1 LLKNYQKIEK
11 FQKKIFIIIVL
22 ELRMKIK
29 KIILI
34 LSLIILSACVGY
46 SSTGVLGTGVSI
58 ALDPRSLGTQID
70 DSIMQQNLRA
80 KLVSSDKSYI
90 ISVKTKILDGRIFLT
105 GKVNSVEDKLKIT
118 KLAWE
123 VKGARSVNNDLQI
136 KEKFDFKR
144 SAKDLLITSQLRTA
158 LIGSKKIKS
167 VNYNID
173 TYKKKIYIYGIAQ
186 TKLERDEVVKEA
198 KQILD
203 VEDVITSIFLV
214 DDLRVVKK

>member
-1 LLKNYQKIEK
+1 
-11 FQKKIFIIIVL
+11 
-22 ELRMKIK
+22 MKIK
-29 KIILI
+29 KIIILI
-34 LSLIILSACVGY
+34 SLVFITGCVGY

-80 KLVSSDKSYI
+80 RLIKADKSYI

-123 VKGARSVNNDLQI
+123 IKGARSVNNDLQI

-144 SAKDLLITSQLRTA
+144 SAKDLLITSQLRA
-158 LIGSKKIKS
+158 AIIGNKKIKS

-173 TYKKKIYIYGIAQ
+173 TYKKIIYVYGIAQ
-186 TKLERDEVVKEA
+186 NKIERDEVTKEA

>member
-1 LLKNYQKIEK
+1 
-11 FQKKIFIIIVL
+11 
-22 ELRMKIK
+22 MKIK
-29 KIILI
+29 NIIILFTF
-34 LSLIILSACVGY
+34 IILSGCVGY

-80 KLVSSDKSYI
+80 RLLSADKNYI

-105 GKVNSVEDKLKIT
+105 GKVNAIEDKLKIT

-123 VKGARSVNNDLQI
+123 IKGARSVNNDLQI
-136 KEKFDFKR
+136 KEKFNFQR
-144 SAKDLLITSQLRTA
+144 SAKDLLITSQLRAA

-186 TKLERDEVVKEA
+186 NETERDEVIKEA